1 MGDVYC
7 LGDGMHDAL
16 HGFGD
21 GDEQGMDIVESD
33 GAHGGDLEDFVGE
46 WTFSAVDD
54 ESAVSEFATQ
64 VVETHIAR

>member
-46 WTFSAVDD
+46 WTFSAVDPLPLAIHG
-54 ESAVSEFATQ
+54 EGEVSLFC
-64 VVETHIAR
+64 